1 MPQKKKG
8 QRNVITEDKKR
19 ELIIKEDL
27 EEYARIDKTL
37 GDGRFTVLLCTGE
50 STISVL
56 AKRFRRKRCK
66 GSEKVTIIP
75 GDIVLVSFRGYEN
88 KSDIIHKYD
97 KNEIEKLVKL
107 YEIPAN
113 FSNTENT
120 NKYEGFEVDNEPADK
135 DIEPPEI
142 MPQNRKFELE
152 DEEENISFDDI

>member
-1 MPQKKKG
+1 MPPKKKG

-27 EEYARIDKTL
+27 EEYAKIDKPL
-37 GDGRFTVLLCTGE
+37 GDGRFNVLLCTGE
-50 STISVL
+50 TVISVL

-66 GSEKVTIIP
+66 GSEKVTITP
-75 GDIVLVSFRGYEN
+75 GDIVLVSFRSYEN

-120 NKYEGFEVDNEPADK
+120 NKYEGFEVDNNPSET
-135 DIEPPEI
+135 IVEPPQI
-142 MPQNRKFELE
+142 MPQNRKFDL
-152 DEEENISFDDI
+152 DDDEENICFDDI